1 MYSSY
6 QQYTNTYLVESH
18 NFRDNNKLRDEL
30 NEYIHFNENEYIFLL
45 NFISENNEF
54 IYDEY
59 YKCWKITVELLQEKL
74 YNEKINVLHKNIKN
88 ISICKSIIYNENAI
102 CNYKIYSHRYIWC
115 DDKSNFKLLKNI
127 HTKHYVYNGEICDEK
142 NIPIGISFSK

>member
-59 YKCWKITVELLQEKL
+59 YKCWKITVELSQEKL
-74 YNEKINVLHKNIKN
+74 YNEKINMLHKNIKN

-102 CNYKIYSHRYIWC
+102 CNYKTGDRSLTKEIESIRDIVI
-115 DDKSNFKLLKNI
+115 NGKLYEAVNK
-127 HTKHYVYNGEICDEK
+127 EINLE
-142 NIPIGISFSK
+142 